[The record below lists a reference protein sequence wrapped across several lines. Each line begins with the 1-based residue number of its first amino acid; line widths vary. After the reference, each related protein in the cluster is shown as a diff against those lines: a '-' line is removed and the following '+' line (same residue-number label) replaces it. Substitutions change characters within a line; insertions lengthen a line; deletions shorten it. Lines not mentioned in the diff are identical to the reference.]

1 MKSLFIDSPN
11 YFYVEDVE
19 NKVIKT
25 KPMRSAVAD
34 IIKDSISIL
43 ESDSDIKI
51 VKVDISGIG
60 LAVAEELEQALK
72 DSSVKI
78 KRYRFKIL

>member
-1 MKSLFIDSPN
+1 MKSLFIDSSN

-43 ESDSDIKI
+43 ESDSGIKI

-60 LAVAEELEQALK
+60 LAVAEGLERELK

-78 KRYRFKIL
+78 KRYRFKML